1 MDYDL
6 KKSLIN
12 ELSKE
17 MAGSVPE
24 DDKSGQIT
32 ARFDPST
39 NSLSFDLSGTHY
51 NVKDMA
57 DAKKY
62 FSECAKTAQS
72 PEKKTYYEIGVVC
85 IDSILKEFTELKQ
98 LN

>member
-6 KKSLIN
+6 RKSLIS
-12 ELSKE
+12 ELSKS
-17 MAGSVPE
+17 MSGPSAE
-24 DDKSGQIT
+24 DEKAGQIT

-62 FSECAKTAQS
+62 FTECAKTTQS
-72 PEKKTYYEIGVVC
+72 PEKKIYYEIGAVC
-85 IDSILKEFTELKQ
+85 IDSIIKEFTEIKQ
-98 LN
+98 TI